1 MKGCVDMSNKKK
13 NAELSYTILIT
24 VIAGL
29 GGILFGYDQ
38 GVISGALNFFS
49 VHFNLSQT
57 TVGFVSGVLA
67 LGAMA
72 GCIVAGFLSD
82 YLGRKKVMFCAG
94 VLFTLSSL
102 ILAISQSVEILIVGR
117 ILSGIAI
124 GMASTIV
131 PLYISEVAPA
141 KIRGTLV
148 STNQLAFAIGMTTV
162 FIVNAIIA
170 NTHTNAWNVLLGWRF
185 MFGSGMVPAIIFF
198 ILTSIIPESPRFLI
212 KIGKNEEA
220 KSILTRLNG
229 VEVAKKESIIIEK
242 SIKSETKGLISE
254 LFAPGIRYA
263 FLIAILSA
271 VFQQLTG
278 TIAVGYYA
286 PAIFKMTGV
295 GTNAS
300 LIETIGIGVIKIIFV
315 AIFMFYI
322 DKLGR
327 KKLLRNGAYAMVA
340 ALLLLAI
347 LFSLGTFNTIID
359 ILILFGVLA
368 HTAAYE
374 LSWGG
379 GAWVI
384 VSEIFPTNIRGRA
397 LSFSSMA
404 MFLTSYFVTQF
415 FPIMLSKLGAT
426 MTFLVFS
433 MFCICMGIFA
443 HKVLPE
449 TTGKSLEQIEADF
462 KK

>member
-1 MKGCVDMSNKKK
+1 MFNKEN
-13 NAELSYTILIT
+13 NAELSYMILIT

-72 GCIVAGFLSD
+72 GCILAGFLSD
-82 YLGRKKVMFCAG
+82 YIGRKKVMFCAG
-94 VLFTLSSL
+94 ILFTLSSL
-102 ILAISQSVEILIVGR
+102 ILAISPSVEILITGR
-117 ILSGIAI
+117 ILSGVAI

-148 STNQLAFAIGMTTV
+148 STNQLAFAIGMTSV
-162 FIVNAIIA
+162 YIVNAIIA
-170 NTHTNAWNVLLGWRF
+170 NTHTNDWNVLLGWRF
-185 MFGSGMVPAIIFF
+185 MFGSGMVPAVIFF
-198 ILTSIIPESPRFLI
+198 GLSFIIPESPRFLI
-212 KIGKNEEA
+212 KIGKNTEA

-229 VEVAKKESIIIEK
+229 DDIAKKESLEIER
-242 SIKSETKGLISE
+242 SVNSEKKGLISE

-263 FLIAILSA
+263 LLIAILSA
-271 VFQQLTG
+271 IFQQLTG

-300 LIETIGIGVIKIIFV
+300 LIETIGIGIVKIIFV
-315 AIFMFYI
+315 AIFMVYI
-322 DKLGR
+322 DKIGR

-340 ALLLLAI
+340 ALLLLCV
-347 LFSLGTFNTIID
+347 LFSLGTFNTVID
-359 ILILFGVLA
+359 ILILLGVLA

-379 GAWVI
+379 GAWII

-415 FPIMLSKLGAT
+415 FPIMLSKLGAPI
-426 MTFLVFS
+426 TFLVFS
-433 MFCICMGIFA
+433 IFCILMGLFA
-443 HKVLPE
+443 HKMLPE
-449 TTGKSLEQIEADF
+449 TTGKSLEQIESDF
-462 KK
+462 KETV

>member
-1 MKGCVDMSNKKK
+1 MLNEK
-13 NAELSYTILIT
+13 NSSELSYMILIT

-49 VHFNLSQT
+49 VHFKLNQT

-72 GCIVAGFLSD
+72 GCILAGFLSD
-82 YLGRKKVMFCAG
+82 YLGRKKVMLCAG
-94 VLFTLSSL
+94 ILFSLSSL
-102 ILAISQSVEILIVGR
+102 TLAISPSVEILILGR

-170 NTHTNAWNVLLGWRF
+170 NTHTNDWNILLGWRF
-185 MFGSGMVPAIIFF
+185 MFGSGMVPALLFF
-198 ILTSIIPESPRFLI
+198 VLTFIIPESPRFLI
-212 KIGKNEEA
+212 KIGKNDEA
-220 KSILTRLNG
+220 KSILVRLNG
-229 VEVAKKESIIIEK
+229 IEVAKKESTEIEK
-242 SIKSETKGLISE
+242 SLSSEKKGLISE
-254 LFAPGIRYA
+254 LFAPGVRYA
-263 FLIAILSA
+263 LLIAILSA

-286 PAIFKMTGV
+286 PAIFKMTGI

-300 LIETIGIGVIKIIFV
+300 LIETIGIGVVKIIFV

-327 KKLLRNGAYAMVA
+327 KKLLRNGAYAMVV
-340 ALLLLAI
+340 ALLLLCL
-347 LFSLGTFNTIID
+347 LFTLGTFNTIID
-359 ILILFGVLA
+359 ILILLGVLA

-379 GAWVI
+379 GAWII

-415 FPIMLSKLGAT
+415 FPIMLSKLGASI
-426 MTFLVFS
+426 TFLVFS
-433 MFCICMGIFA
+433 IFCIIMGLFA

-449 TTGKSLEQIEADF
+449 TTGKSLEQIESDF
-462 KK
+462 KEMV

>member
-1 MKGCVDMSNKKK
+1 MFNKK
-13 NAELSYTILIT
+13 NNSELSYMILIT

-72 GCIVAGFLSD
+72 GCILAGFLSD
-82 YLGRKKVMFCAG
+82 YLGRKKVMLCAG
-94 VLFTLSSL
+94 ILFSLSSL
-102 ILAISQSVEILIVGR
+102 TLAVSTSVEILIIGR

-170 NTHTNAWNVLLGWRF
+170 NTHSTDWNVLLGWRF
-185 MFGSGMVPAIIFF
+185 MFGSGVVPAMLFF
-198 ILTSIIPESPRFLI
+198 ILTFIIPESPRFLI
-212 KIGKNEEA
+212 KIGKNHEA
-220 KSILTRLNG
+220 KSILIRLNG
-229 VEVAKKESIIIEK
+229 TEIAEKESLEIEK
-242 SIKSETKGLISE
+242 SLKSEKKGLISE
-254 LFAPGIRYA
+254 LFAPGVRYA
-263 FLIAILSA
+263 FLIAIMAA

-286 PAIFKMTGV
+286 PAIFKMTGI

-300 LIETIGIGVIKIIFV
+300 LIETIGIGIVKIIFV
-315 AIFMFYI
+315 AIFMVYI

-327 KKLLRNGAYAMVA
+327 KKLLRNGAYGMVA
-340 ALLLLAI
+340 ALLLLCI
-347 LFSLGTFNTIID
+347 LFSIGSFNTVID
-359 ILILFGVLA
+359 MLILFGVLA

-415 FPIMLSKLGAT
+415 FPIMLAKIGAPI
-426 MTFLVFS
+426 TFLVFS
-433 MFCICMGIFA
+433 IFCILMGLFA
-443 HKVLPE
+443 HKMLPE
-449 TTGKSLEQIEADF
+449 TTGKSLEQIESDF
-462 KK
+462 KEIV

>member
-1 MKGCVDMSNKKK
+1 MNNKKDK
-13 NAELSYTILIT
+13 ADLSYIILVT
-24 VIAGL
+24 VIAAI
-29 GGILFGYDQ
+29 GGTLFGYDQ

-49 VHFNLSQT
+49 VHFHLNQT

-72 GCIVAGFLSD
+72 GCLIAGFLSD
-82 YLGRKKVMFCAG
+82 RLGRKKVMLFAG
-94 VLFTLSSL
+94 VLFSLSSL
-102 ILAISQSVEILIVGR
+102 ILAISQSVEILILGR

-148 STNQLAFAIGMTTV
+148 SANQLAFAIGMTTV
-162 FIVNAIIA
+162 YIVNAIIA
-170 NTHTNAWNVLLGWRF
+170 NTHSTEWNIVLGWRF
-185 MFGSGMVPAIIFF
+185 MFGSGMIPAMIFF
-198 ILTSIIPESPRFLI
+198 FLSFVIPESPRFLA
-212 KIGKNEEA
+212 KIGKNDEA
-220 KSILTRLNG
+220 EAVLIRLNG
-229 VEVAKKESIIIEK
+229 PEIAKEESLQIQN
-242 SIKSETKGLISE
+242 SINSEGKGLISE
-254 LFAPGIRYA
+254 LFAPGVRFA
-263 FLIAILSA
+263 LLIAIMAA

-286 PAIFKMTGV
+286 PTIFKMTGV

-315 AIFMFYI
+315 AIFMLYI

-327 KKLLRNGAYAMVA
+327 KKLLKNGAFSMVI
-340 ALLLLAI
+340 ALLALSI
-347 LFSLGTFNTIID
+347 LFSLGKFNNIID
-359 ILILFGVLA
+359 ILILIGVLA
-368 HTAAYE
+368 HTASYE

-384 VSEIFPTNIRGRA
+384 VSEVFPTSIRGRA

-415 FPIMLSKLGAT
+415 FPIMLAKIGAPI
-426 MTFLVFS
+426 TFGIFAV
-433 MFCICMGIFA
+433 FCILMGIFA
-443 HKVLPE
+443 DKMLPE
-449 TTGKSLEQIEADF
+449 TAGKSLE
-462 KK
+462 

>member
-1 MKGCVDMSNKKK
+1 MSIKK
-13 NAELSYTILIT
+13 NNTELSYMILIT
-24 VIAGL
+24 VIAAL
-29 GGILFGYDQ
+29 GGTLFGYDQ

-49 VHFNLSQT
+49 VHFKLSQA

-72 GCIVAGFLSD
+72 GCLLAGFASD
-82 YLGRKKVMFCAG
+82 RLGRKKIMLCAG
-94 VLFTLSSL
+94 ILFTLSSL
-102 ILAISQSVEILIVGR
+102 ILAISPSVEILIVGR
-117 ILSGIAI
+117 ILSGVAI

-148 STNQLAFAIGMTTV
+148 SANQLAFAIGMTSV

-170 NTHTNAWNVLLGWRF
+170 NTHSIGFNVLLGWRF
-185 MFGSGMVPAIIFF
+185 MFASGMVPAVIFF
-198 ILTSIIPESPRFLI
+198 GLSFIIPESPRFLI
-212 KIGKNEEA
+212 KIGKDA
-220 KSILTRLNG
+220 QALSILTRING
-229 VEVAKKESIIIEK
+229 DEIAKKESLEIKK
-242 SIKSETKGLISE
+242 SISSSKKGLISE
-254 LFAPGIRYA
+254 LAAPGIRYA
-263 FLIAILSA
+263 FLIAILA
-271 VFQQLTG
+271 AIFQQLTG

-286 PAIFKMTGV
+286 PTIFKMTGV
-295 GTNAS
+295 GINAS

-322 DKLGR
+322 DKVGR
-327 KKLLRNGAYAMVA
+327 KKLLRNGAYSMVV
-340 ALLLLAI
+340 ALLFLSF
-347 LFSLGTFNTIID
+347 LFHLGKFNNVID
-359 ILILFGVLA
+359 ILILLGVLA

-384 VSEIFPTNIRGRA
+384 LSEIFPTSIRGRA

-415 FPIMLSKLGAT
+415 FPIMLSKIGASL
-426 MTFLVFS
+426 TF
-433 MFCICMGIFA
+433 GIFA
-443 HKVLPE
+443 VFCILMGLFASIMLPE
-449 TTGKSLEQIEADF
+449 TTGKSLEQIELDF
-462 KK
+462 KVKGMN